1 MDFKARDGENSPASQ
16 DVKVAATE
24 KAFQYGEPVKQE
36 LQGICNRIASFLPLC
51 HWFKPVQMGN

>member
-51 HWFKPVQMGN
+51 H